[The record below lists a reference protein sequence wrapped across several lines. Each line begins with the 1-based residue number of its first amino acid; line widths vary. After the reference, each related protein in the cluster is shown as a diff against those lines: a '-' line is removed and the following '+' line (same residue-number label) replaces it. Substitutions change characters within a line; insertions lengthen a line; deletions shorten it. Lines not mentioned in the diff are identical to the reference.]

1 MRIYRVSL
9 EFIHVFDPHIAN
21 SASCSA
27 IAPSAPTQYNAAYVR
42 SVHDSR
48 PAPHHLNKVD
58 NESDDEVLQMLFME
72 NASHSESPVSGK
84 NKAKRRLSSSERSE
98 RPPKKHRFHL
108 REDTS
113 PRIHVA
119 VADADARDPASLASR
134 ELTSASAP
142 SNHTSTVS
150 GSPERSL
157 HENSFGTTPPAQKVT
172 LTRPVETFDFE
183 LELRRFRQRS
193 RSHLKPRHSA
203 PLRLHLLPSR
213 PRSAVRSSYPMSS
226 KETKRPP
233 PLVLPHALN

>member
-21 SASCSA
+21 SASCFA
-27 IAPSAPTQYNAAYVR
+27 IAPSAPTHYNTVYVQ
-42 SVHDSR
+42 SVRDSR
-48 PAPHHLNKVD
+48 PAPHHLNRVD

-108 REDTS
+108 REDTT
-113 PRIHVA
+113 PRAH
-119 VADADARDPASLASR
+119 DADAAAPDPTSQASR
-134 ELTSASAP
+134 ELTSVSAP
-142 SNHTSTVS
+142 LNYTPTTS
-150 GSPERSL
+150 GSLKRSL
-157 HENSFGTTPPAQKVT
+157 HENSVGTSPPAQKAI

-226 KETKRPP
+226 KETKRPA